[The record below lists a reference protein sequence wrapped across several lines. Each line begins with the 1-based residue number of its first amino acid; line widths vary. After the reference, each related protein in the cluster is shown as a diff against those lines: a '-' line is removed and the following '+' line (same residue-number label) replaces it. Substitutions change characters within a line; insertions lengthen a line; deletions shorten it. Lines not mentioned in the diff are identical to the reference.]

1 MDNQRFFDWMKNL
14 YGAFGKNAP
23 QAHVVTA
30 AFGRVGTL
38 PDGFFIFA
46 AEKLQDREVLPQNL
60 GRELHNVLWPEYRS
74 MHPEICSYADN
85 CPECDGRGA
94 IVVRLADPEGRPGH
108 GHDMAFPCVC
118 QVGQDEGWTWERIH
132 EAGYQ
137 IEPPAPEMEA
147 KTREALA
154 KLGVRL
160 GEIPDDRA
168 DERTA
173 RLPDYERANARNTAN
188 AAAW

>member
-60 GRELHNVLWPEYRS
+60 GRELHTVLWPEYRS
-74 MHPEICSYADN
+74 LHPEICSYADN

-94 IVVRLADPEGRPGH
+94 IVVRLVDPQGRPGR
-108 GHDMAFPCVC
+108 GQDRAFPCVC
-118 QVGQDEGWTWERIH
+118 KEGQDKGWTWERIRQ
-132 EAGYQ
+132 AGYE
-137 IEPPAPEMEA
+137 IEPPAPQMEA
-147 KTREALA
+147 RARQALA
-154 KLGVRL
+154 RLGVRL
-160 GEIPDDRA
+160 GEIPDDRQ
-168 DERTA
+168 DQRRDRTA
-173 RLPDYERANARNTAN
+173 KV
-188 AAAW
+188 W